1 MNRPGASGVEEP
13 VAANGAGEGTRRDVL
28 RRGAVGAGAVLAGG
42 ALSSALRA
50 AAASADSEDDAAIL
64 ETAIAAEQATLLAY
78 STGYESGLLEMP
90 FAAVARLFGEQER
103 EHIAALAAS
112 LRALGG
118 TMPEPPTVTEV
129 EGLDAVR
136 SQTDF
141 LELAIGLENTAV
153 AAYGEAQRKL
163 ETPGLL
169 KLTTE
174 ICSSEGQHLVVLRQ
188 ALGAGAADAVPVA
201 FEAGISPPPE
211 PRAR

>member
-103 EHIAALAAS
+103 EHIAALAGS

-118 TMPEPPTVTEV
+118 TVPEPPTVAEV

-153 AAYGEAQRKL
+153 AAYGQAQRKL
-163 ETPGLL
+163 ETPG
-169 KLTTE
+169 
-174 ICSSEGQHLVVLRQ
+174 CSSSPPRSARARASTSSSCARRSAREP
-188 ALGAGAADAVPVA
+188 ADAVPVA